1 MPKRFVRSKAVPAKK
16 LKYAEN
22 LIRLVNEYSRV
33 LMVGVDNVG
42 SKTVATLRKSMRGN
56 CEFLFG
62 KNTMVRK
69 ILSDYIE
76 KEGRDELQNMIDIVK
91 GNSGFCFT
99 KSDVSEIRDIIL
111 TSTKVTCGAK
121 AGQLSPVDVWVPA
134 GPTGME
140 PTMTSFFQALGIA
153 TKINRG
159 QIDISD
165 KVKLVELGSKVN
177 LSQAQLLSKLNI
189 RPFIYGMTVPKY
201 YDNGQSYDAAVLDI
215 TAGDIAAQFCKG
227 CNEAAKLCLAIDYP
241 TVVSVPHS
249 ILGAYMNMLAVGSTL
264 EKYTWANMD
273 KVKEILKDPSK
284 FAASSGGGGGGGGG
298 ATGGGGAAAVV
309 EEEEEEEESSE
320 GGGGGLFGGSGSSSD
335 DSSS

>member
-1 MPKRFVRSKAVPAKK
+1 MPKRFVRSKAVPDKK
-16 LKYAEN
+16 LRYAEN
-22 LIRLVNEYSRV
+22 LIRLVNEYTRV

-42 SKTVATLRKSMRGN
+42 SKTVATLRKNMRGQ

-69 ILSDYIE
+69 ILNDYVE
-76 KEGRDELQNMIDIVK
+76 KEGRDELENLISVVK

-99 KSDVSEIRDIIL
+99 KGEVSEVREAII
-111 TSTKVTCGAK
+111 TSTKVTTGAK
-121 AGQLSPVDVWVPA
+121 AGSFAPVDVWVPA

-140 PTMTSFFQALGIA
+140 PTMTSFFQALGIP

-159 QIDISD
+159 QIDITD
-165 KVKLVELGSKVN
+165 RVHLVHKGNKVN

-189 RPFIYGMTVPKY
+189 RPFIYGMSVQSY
-201 YDNGQSYDAAVLDI
+201 YDNGQAYDAAVLDI
-215 TAGDIAAQFCKG
+215 TEGDIAGQFCKG
-227 CNEAAKLCLAIDYP
+227 CNEAAALCLAIDYP
-241 TVVSVPHS
+241 TAVSVPHS
-249 ILGAYMNMLAVGSTL
+249 VLAAYMNMVAIGSTL
-264 EKYTWANMD
+264 EKYTWANLD

-284 FAASSGGGGGGGGG
+284 FAAASGPATGGGGGG
-298 ATGGGGAAAVV
+298 AAGGAAP
-309 EEEEEEEESSE
+309 EPEEEEEEESSE

>member
-1 MPKRFVRSKAVPAKK
+1 MPKRFVRSKAVPDKK

-22 LIRLVNEYSRV
+22 LIRLVTEYSRV

-42 SKTVATLRKSMRGN
+42 SKTVATLRKSMRGQ

-69 ILSDYIE
+69 ILNDYILENPEHE
-76 KEGRDELQNMIDIVK
+76 KLENLIDIVK

-99 KSDVSEIRDIIL
+99 KTDVAEIRELI
-111 TSTKVTCGAK
+111 VTTTQVTTGAK
-121 AGQLSPVDVWVPA
+121 SGSIAPVDVWVPA

-140 PTMTSFFQALGIA
+140 PTMTSFFQALGIP

-159 QIDISD
+159 QIDITD
-165 KVKLVELGSKVN
+165 KQKLVEKGAKVN
-177 LSQAQLLSKLNI
+177 LSQAQLLSKLGI
-189 RPFIYGMTVPKY
+189 RPFIYGMTVASY

-215 TAGDIAAQFCKG
+215 TEGDIAAQFCKG
-227 CNEAAKLCLAIDYP
+227 CNEAAKISLAIDYP

-249 ILGAYMNMLAVGSTL
+249 ILGAYMNMLAIGTKL
-264 EKYTWANMD
+264 EKYKWDNLD
-273 KVKEILKDPSK
+273 KVKEILADPSK
-284 FAASSGGGGGGGGG
+284 FVSSGGGGGGDGGG
-298 ATGGGGAAAVV
+298 GDGGGAAAVV
-309 EEEEEEEESSE
+309 EEEEEEEESSA
-320 GGGGGLFGGSGSSSD
+320 GNAGLFGGSGSSSD